1 MHQGLYV
8 ASNIYQKMMAYT
20 RNITPEYKELAIDI
34 PPMMGL
40 AVGKQAA
47 SYGPPDNSVTS
58 GEDVMQM
65 FFGNDLAHT
74 STSATMYYPSL
85 AMF

>member
-1 MHQGLYV
+1 ML
-8 ASNIYQKMMAYT
+8 ANR
-20 RNITPEYKELAIDI
+20 RNITPVYKELALDI

-47 SYGPPDNSVTS
+47 SYGPPDNSVSS

-65 FFGNDLAHT
+65 FFGNDLGFT
-74 STSATMYYPSL
+74 SKCQD
-85 AMF
+85 